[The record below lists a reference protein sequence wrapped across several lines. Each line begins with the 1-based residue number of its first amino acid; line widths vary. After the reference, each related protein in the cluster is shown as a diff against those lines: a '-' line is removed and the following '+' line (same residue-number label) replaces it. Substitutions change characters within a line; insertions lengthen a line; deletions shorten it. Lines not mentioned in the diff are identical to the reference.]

1 MSRGGSMYWSS
12 SSAFAPVSLILRESG
27 ARRVVSTL
35 RDAAAVLLEDWPDDD
50 GEEYVIAVKA
60 CADAITGAIT
70 IEAFRQAFL
79 KAALEARIATFSVV
93 AGNAA

>member
-1 MSRGGSMYWSS
+1 MDCSR
-12 SSAFAPVSLILRESG
+12 SAFAPVSLILRENG

-35 RDAAAVLLEDWPDDD
+35 HDAAVVLLHDWPDDD

-60 CADAITGAIT
+60 CADAITGTIA

-93 AGNAA
+93 TGNAA